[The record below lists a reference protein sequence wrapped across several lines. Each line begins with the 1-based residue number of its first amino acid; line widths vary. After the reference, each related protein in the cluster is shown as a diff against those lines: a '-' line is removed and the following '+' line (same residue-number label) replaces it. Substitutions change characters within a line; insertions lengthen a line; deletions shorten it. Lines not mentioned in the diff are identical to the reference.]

1 MTKIEKEKRK
11 SRHIDKVK
19 KSGYLMHVK
28 PAQDSFDSKT
38 HITSSIDF
46 KNGCVFHRYHPDQ
59 MAIAAAAP
67 GPSVSSY
74 VPGWLA

>member
-1 MTKIEKEKRK
+1 WMKETRPTSNNCGILMLMLWLTAATNH
-11 SRHIDKVK
+11 SRRH
-19 KSGYLMHVK
+19 S
-28 PAQDSFDSKT
+28 T
-38 HITSSIDF
+38 ITDL